1 MPLISVIIPAYNAE
15 KTILETIES
24 VLQQTFADFELI
36 VINDGSQ
43 DSTLALLSGVTDPR
57 FQVFSFPNAG
67 LAASRN
73 RGVARAKGEYISFID
88 ADDLWTPDKLELQL
102 QALQANPEAAVAYSW
117 TDCIDEAGQF
127 LRSGSHLSISGDVY
141 VNLLVS
147 NLLENGSNALI
158 RQQAL
163 QEIGDSDESIAA
175 GQDRELFLRLA
186 AKYPFVAVPR
196 PQILYRVSAQAI
208 SANVNK
214 AGTSRLQVIE
224 QVFAQ
229 APESLQYL
237 KKISIANSCKY
248 HTFKALEGPV
258 AQCQARTAAKF
269 FWCSLKNDPALLRR
283 RVAWK
288 VLLKIFILSVLPSQ
302 LAELLLQRKPG
313 LADVSALLTHI
324 KLDVSSTAARN

>member
-15 KTILETIES
+15 KTILATIES
-24 VLQQTFADFELI
+24 ILQQTFADFELI

-43 DSTLALLSGVTDPR
+43 DATLELVSGVKDPR
-57 FQVFSFPNAG
+57 LQVFSFPNAG

-73 RGVARAKGEYISFID
+73 RGVACAKGEYISFID

-102 QALQANPEAAVAYSW
+102 QALQTNPEAAVAYSW

-127 LRSGSHLSISGDVY
+127 LRSGSHMSVSGDVY
-141 VNLLVS
+141 AQLLLV
-147 NLLENGSNALI
+147 NFLESGSNVLI

-163 QEIGDSDESIAA
+163 REIGDSDESLAA

-186 AKYPFVAVPR
+186 AKYHFVAVPQT
-196 PQILYRVSAQAI
+196 QILYRVSAQAI
-208 SANVNK
+208 SSDVDK

-237 KKISIANSCKY
+237 KKINIANTCKY
-248 HTFKALEGPV
+248 HTFKALEGST
-258 AQCQARTAAKF
+258 AQCQTGAAAKF
-269 FWCSLKNDPALLRR
+269 FWCSLQNDPALFRK
-283 RVAWK
+283 RVTWK
-288 VLLKIFILSVLPSQ
+288 VLLKIIILSVLPSQ
-302 LAELLLQRKPG
+302 FAELLLQRNPG
-313 LADVSALLTHI
+313 LADVSALLNHM
-324 KLDVSSTAARN
+324 KSDVSSH